1 MNNNMD
7 AKQARAIR
15 VVELADELRIAENI
29 RNEAVSRV
37 NQLQVEL
44 FKAKQALTNSTYGT
58 SFVVG
63 DRVVVVTTAVA
74 HGVLIQ
80 PVHQA

>member
-1 MNNNMD
+1 MNHNMD
-7 AKQARAIR
+7 AKQACAIR
-15 VVELADELRIAENI
+15 VVELADELRLAELI
-29 RNEAVSRV
+29 RDQAGARV
-37 NQLQVEL
+37 RSLMDQL
-44 FKAKQALTNSTYGT
+44 FRAKRDLVDTAYDT

>member
-1 MNNNMD
+1 MNHNMD

-44 FKAKQALTNSTYGT
+44 FKAKQALANSTYGT

-74 HGVLIQ
+74 NGVLIQ